1 MLRAALLALSESR
14 RARAFA
20 QEHPVGRRASRR
32 FVAGET
38 LDDAL
43 DAVDRLGRAGFLLSL
58 NHLGEKTTT
67 PAEAEAAT
75 ADYKE
80 ILERLRRRH
89 EDCYVSVKLTQLG
102 LDGDPAGAIGRLRQ
116 ILEVAR
122 PAGTFVR
129 VDMEHSVYV
138 DLTLDALLRLR
149 AEGYTALGAVIQ
161 AYLYRSAADLERLLG
176 AGIPVRLVKGAY
188 MEPAAIAYP
197 HKADVDANYLR
208 LQDRL
213 FADTGYHA
221 LATHDERI
229 IRTAIEQAGH
239 RGRAPDRY
247 EFQMIYGVRRDL
259 QDRLRAEGH
268 RVRIYV
274 PYGTQWYPYFMRRL
288 AERPANAA
296 FILRNL
302 LRG

>member
-20 QEHPVGRRASRR
+20 LHHPVGRRASRR

-43 DAVDRLGRAGFLLSL
+43 DAVDRLGQAGFLLSL

-67 PAEAEAAT
+67 LEEAA
-75 ADYKE
+75 AAAAAYQE
-80 ILERLRRRH
+80 ILQRLRGRR

-102 LDGDPAGAIGRLRQ
+102 LDTNPEEAVGHLRK
-116 ILEVAR
+116 ILDASR

-188 MEPAAIAYP
+188 MEPPAIAYP

-229 IRTAIEQAGH
+229 IRTAIEQAG
-239 RGRAPDRY
+239 RLGRAPDRY

-268 RVRIYV
+268 RVRIYI